1 MARNYTLKAYAAK
14 HGLIE
19 TARVL
24 GGTPDA
30 IRMALKANRDVTVRV
45 DGGKTSAEERRV
57 FPTRK
62 DARAKAAGCAQV
74 KQDESPT

>member
-1 MARNYTLKAYAAK
+1 MARNYTLKEYAAK

-30 IRMALKANRDVTVRV
+30 IRMALKAKREITVKV
-45 DGGKTSAEERRV
+45 DAGKVSAQEV
-57 FPTRK
+57 KPFPSWSN
-62 DARAKAAGCAQV
+62 AREKAAGAP
-74 KQDESPT
+74 ESVGV